1 MNRSVLTYGTA
12 IDTTIVYSLTDMTRP
27 SDPTVLVVDDEPDL
41 ANLYTAFLSSSYTV
55 RTATSASEALER
67 VDEDLDVALLDRRMP
82 GISGDE
88 LLAKIRER
96 DCSIKVAMLTAV
108 EPDVDIIDMP
118 FDDYKV
124 KPVDQHELTG
134 LVEALLERIAY
145 DSRGQTY
152 FRLASKKAALEMA
165 DNDRGEE
172 YQTLLDDLNAVRA
185 EMDEQLDKIGAEAAF
200 KDLPSVS

>member
-1 MNRSVLTYGTA
+1 
-12 IDTTIVYSLTDMTRP
+12 MTRP

-55 RTATSASEALER
+55 RTATSGSEALELIDDA
-67 VDEDLDVALLDRRMP
+67 VDVALLDRRMP
-82 GISGDE
+82 GLSGDE

-108 EPDVDIIDMP
+108 EPDVDIVDMP
-118 FDDYKV
+118 FDDYKI
-124 KPVDQHELTG
+124 KPVDQHELSG

-145 DSRGQTY
+145 DSRGERY

-165 DNDRGEE
+165 GNDSGEE
-172 YQTLLDDLNAVRA
+172 YQSLVDELNAVRS
-185 EMDEQLDKIGAEAAF
+185 EMDDRLDEIGAEAAF
-200 KDLPSVS
+200 RDLPSVSQP